1 MIAPLLKTVLLL
13 VIRGALRVVLGLYHT
28 PKLPT
33 PCIVVSNHNTM
44 LDVYVL
50 SMLFRRGALPR
61 VRCAAAEDTF
71 GGGVVGW
78 FCRVTLN
85 PILVNRRA
93 RSRDPLA
100 EVRTAL
106 DRGDSLI
113 IFPEGTRG
121 DPGVIVPF
129 KPGIGEI
136 SRSYPQLPIYP
147 CFIAGIERVWPR
159 GTWLPLPFNVE
170 VLVGEPYRTDPNLHR
185 REIASQLE
193 AQVRALSDRYEESRR
208 GLAA

>member
-1 MIAPLLKTVLLL
+1 MIKTLLL
-13 VIRGALRVVLGLYHT
+13 LAIRAILRVMLGLYRT
-28 PKLPT
+28 PKLDG

-50 SMLFRRGALPR
+50 SLLFRARALPR

-71 GGGVVGW
+71 SGGLVGW

-93 RSRDPLA
+93 RARDPLA

-106 DRGDSLI
+106 EQGDSLI

-136 SRSYPQLPIYP
+136 ARSFPHVPIYP

-170 VLVGEPYRTDPNLHR
+170 ILVGEPYLTDANLHR
-185 REIASQLE
+185 REIAAELE
-193 AQVRALSDRYEESRR
+193 ARVRALADRYEESRR
-208 GLAA
+208 GIAA

>member
-1 MIAPLLKTVLLL
+1 MIKTVLLL
-13 VIRGALRVVLGLYHT
+13 AIRAVLRVALGLYRT
-28 PKLPT
+28 PKLAT

-50 SMLFRRGALPR
+50 SMLFRRRALPR

-71 GGGVVGW
+71 GGGLVGW

-85 PILVNRRA
+85 PILVNRKA
-93 RSRDPLA
+93 RTRDPLA
-100 EVRTAL
+100 EVRAAL
-106 DRGDSLI
+106 EQGDSLI

-129 KPGIGEI
+129 KPGVGEI
-136 SRSYPQLPIYP
+136 ARSFPDLPIYP

-170 VLVGEPYRTDPNLHR
+170 ILVGEPYRTDANLHR
-185 REIASQLE
+185 REIAEQLE

-208 GLAA
+208 GLAT